1 MALTSNNR
9 VLTNTT
15 ALAVKIM
22 RTTGGGPNPRL
33 DAMEDVRET
42 SRSNNNILVYNADRD
57 LFLLEPPSADGG
69 DF

>member
-1 MALTSNNR
+1 MALTSNNT

-15 ALAVKIM
+15 ALAVRVV
-22 RTTGGGPNPRL
+22 RTTGGGPKPRL
-33 DAMEDVRET
+33 DALEDVRET

-69 DF
+69 SF